1 MESLE
6 LVVVR
11 LVPNDFPL
19 SVVISEVAKKIKRTF
34 IIKSSKMS
42 YRSISY

>member
-19 SVVISEVAKKIKRTF
+19 SVVVSEVAKN
-34 IIKSSKMS
+34 
-42 YRSISY
+42 